1 MKKFFLLTVMAVFM
15 LAGSEPKN
23 TDPVPVPVESVTLNE
38 PEITLLVGEDFQLTA
53 EVLPE
58 NADNKTIVWESS
70 DTAIAAV
77 DENGLV
83 TAVAAG
89 NAIVTATVDDKNAT
103 CKVFVNEPAPDG
115 NIDMAG
121 MSVEEVRAAI
131 DEALA
136 AGITEFRFT
145 GTFEQLGMSV
155 TGSPMDSSWIDNP
168 FVGTAV
174 EVVDFSGVTGWPEV
188 DVDGL
193 LNPDGQTA
201 TDGFIGIPAFA
212 FSGLLDGVHTFPELR
227 EVILPSEVEAIGSQ
241 AFWNNPKLERV
252 VAPDVKYVGN
262 QCFVYSSAFNSI
274 ELPEATT
281 VYTYAF
287 RGTALSSISL
297 PKVTEIYYGLFMDC
311 PLTKLELTAAG
322 DFTIHEDPL
331 AAFGFGDVVFNFAT
345 ESCELVLNAD
355 KHYESGTA
363 SPKAAS
369 ATNWFDTEWG
379 SIAFN

>member
-1 MKKFFLLTVMAVFM
+1 MKKILLLTVMAALI
-15 LAGSEPKN
+15 LAGCEPKN

-193 LNPDGQTA
+193 LIGGQTA

-287 RGTALSSISL
+287 RGTALTSISL

-331 AAFGFGDVVFNFAT
+331 AAFGLGVVVFNFAT

>member
-1 MKKFFLLTVMAVFM
+1 MAALI
-15 LAGSEPKN
+15 LAGCEPKN

-193 LNPDGQTA
+193 LIGGQTA

-287 RGTALSSISL
+287 RGTALTSISL

-331 AAFGFGDVVFNFAT
+331 AALGFGDVVFNFAT

-369 ATNWFDTEWG
+369 ATNWFDTEWS
-379 SIAFN
+379 SITFN

>member
-1 MKKFFLLTVMAVFM
+1 MKKFFLLTVMAALI
-15 LAGSEPKN
+15 LAGCEPKN

-58 NADNKTIVWESS
+58 NADNKAIVWESS

-193 LNPDGQTA
+193 LIGGQTA

-287 RGTALSSISL
+287 RGTALTSISL

-331 AAFGFGDVVFNFAT
+331 AALGFGDVVFNFAT

-369 ATNWFDTEWG
+369 ATNWFDTEWS
-379 SIAFN
+379 SITFN

>member
-15 LAGSEPKN
+15 LAGCEPKN
-23 TDPVPVPVESVTLNE
+23 TDPIPVPVESVTLNE

-193 LNPDGQTA
+193 LIGGQTA

-287 RGTALSSISL
+287 RGTALTSISL

-311 PLTKLELTAAG
+311 PLTELELTAAG
-322 DFTIHEDPL
+322 DFTIHEVPL

>member
-1 MKKFFLLTVMAVFM
+1 MKKFFLLTVMAALI
-15 LAGSEPKN
+15 LAGCEPKN

-188 DVDGL
+188 DVDGTVSIL
-193 LNPDGQTA
+193 
-201 TDGFIGIPAFA
+201 
-212 FSGLLDGVHTFPELR
+212 FP
-227 EVILPSEVEAIGSQ
+227 S
-241 AFWNNPKLERV
+241 
-252 VAPDVKYVGN
+252 
-262 QCFVYSSAFNSI
+262 
-274 ELPEATT
+274 
-281 VYTYAF
+281 
-287 RGTALSSISL
+287 
-297 PKVTEIYYGLFMDC
+297 
-311 PLTKLELTAAG
+311 
-322 DFTIHEDPL
+322 
-331 AAFGFGDVVFNFAT
+331 
-345 ESCELVLNAD
+345 
-355 KHYESGTA
+355 
-363 SPKAAS
+363 
-369 ATNWFDTEWG
+369 
-379 SIAFN
+379 

>member
-1 MKKFFLLTVMAVFM
+1 MKKFLLLTVVAALI
-15 LAGSEPKN
+15 LAGCEPKN

-70 DTAIAAV
+70 DTAIATV

-193 LNPDGQTA
+193 LIGGQTA

-287 RGTALSSISL
+287 RGTALTSISL

-331 AAFGFGDVVFNFAT
+331 AALGFGDVVFNFAT

-369 ATNWFDTEWG
+369 ATNWFDTEWS
-379 SIAFN
+379 SITFN

>member
-15 LAGSEPKN
+15 LAGCEPKN
-23 TDPVPVPVESVTLNE
+23 TDPIPVPVESVTLNE

-103 CKVFVNEPAPDG
+103 CKVIVNEPAPDG

-287 RGTALSSISL
+287 RGTALTSISL

-322 DFTIHEDPL
+322 DFTIHEHPM
-331 AAFGFGDVVFNFAT
+331 AAFDLGYVVFNFTT

>member
-1 MKKFFLLTVMAVFM
+1 MKKFFLLTVMAALI
-15 LAGSEPKN
+15 LAGCEPKN

-193 LNPDGQTA
+193 LIGGQTA

-287 RGTALSSISL
+287 RGTALTSISL

-331 AAFGFGDVVFNFAT
+331 AALGFGDVVFNFAT

-369 ATNWFDTEWG
+369 ATNWFDTEWS
-379 SIAFN
+379 SITFN

>member
-1 MKKFFLLTVMAVFM
+1 MKKFFLLTVMAALI
-15 LAGSEPKN
+15 LAGCEPKN

-70 DTAIAAV
+70 DTAIATV

-83 TAVAAG
+83 TAIAAG

-103 CKVFVNEPAPDG
+103 CTVVVNEPAPDG

-193 LNPDGQTA
+193 LNDGQTA

-287 RGTALSSISL
+287 RGTALTSISL

-369 ATNWFDTEWG
+369 ATNWFDTEWS
-379 SIAFN
+379 SITFN

>member
-1 MKKFFLLTVMAVFM
+1 MKKFFFLTVMAAFM
-15 LAGSEPKN
+15 LAGCEPKN

-38 PEITLLVGEDFQLTA
+38 TEITLLVGEDFQLTA

-70 DTAIAAV
+70 DTAIATV

-89 NAIVTATVDDKNAT
+89 KAFVTATVDDKNAT
-103 CKVFVNEPAPDG
+103 CTVVVNEPGPDG

-168 FVGTAV
+168 FMGTAV

-287 RGTALSSISL
+287 RGTALTSISL

-331 AAFGFGDVVFNFAT
+331 AAFGLGDVVFNFAT

-369 ATNWFDTEWG
+369 ATNWFDTEWS
-379 SIAFN
+379 SITFN

>member
-1 MKKFFLLTVMAVFM
+1 MKKFFLLTVMAALI
-15 LAGSEPKN
+15 LAGCEPKN

-193 LNPDGQTA
+193 LIGRQTA

-287 RGTALSSISL
+287 RGTALTSISL

-331 AAFGFGDVVFNFAT
+331 AALGFGDVVFNFAT

-369 ATNWFDTEWG
+369 ATNWFDTEWS
-379 SIAFN
+379 SITFN

>member
-1 MKKFFLLTVMAVFM
+1 MKKILLLTVMAALI
-15 LAGSEPKN
+15 LAGCEPKN

-103 CKVFVNEPAPDG
+103 CKVIVNEPAPDG

-193 LNPDGQTA
+193 LIGGQTA

-287 RGTALSSISL
+287 RGTALTSISL

-331 AAFGFGDVVFNFAT
+331 AALGFGDVVFNFAT

>member
-1 MKKFFLLTVMAVFM
+1 MKKFFLLTVLAALI
-15 LAGSEPKN
+15 LAGCEPKN

-103 CKVFVNEPAPDG
+103 CTVVVNEPAPDG

-193 LNPDGQTA
+193 LNDGQTA

-287 RGTALSSISL
+287 RGTALTSISL

-331 AAFGFGDVVFNFAT
+331 AAFGIGDVVFNFAT

-369 ATNWFDTEWG
+369 ATNWFDTEWS
-379 SIAFN
+379 SITFN

>member
-1 MKKFFLLTVMAVFM
+1 MKKFFLLTVVAALI
-15 LAGSEPKN
+15 LAGCEPKN

-193 LNPDGQTA
+193 LIGGQTA

-287 RGTALSSISL
+287 RGTALTSISL

-331 AAFGFGDVVFNFAT
+331 AAFGIGDVVFNFAT

-369 ATNWFDTEWG
+369 ATNWFDTEWS
-379 SIAFN
+379 SITFN

>member
-1 MKKFFLLTVMAVFM
+1 MKKFLLLTVVAALI
-15 LAGSEPKN
+15 LAGCEPKN

-70 DTAIAAV
+70 DTAIATV

-193 LNPDGQTA
+193 LIGGQTA

-287 RGTALSSISL
+287 RGTALTSISL

-331 AAFGFGDVVFNFAT
+331 AAFGIGDVVFNFAT

-369 ATNWFDTEWG
+369 ATNWFDTEWS
-379 SIAFN
+379 SITFN

>member
-15 LAGSEPKN
+15 LAGCEPKN
-23 TDPVPVPVESVTLNE
+23 TDPIPVPVESVTLNE

-103 CKVFVNEPAPDG
+103 CTVIVNEPAPDG

-193 LNPDGQTA
+193 LIGGQTA

-287 RGTALSSISL
+287 RGTALTSISL

-322 DFTIHEDPL
+322 DFTIHEHPL
-331 AAFGFGDVVFNFAT
+331 AAFDLGYVVFNFTT

-369 ATNWFDTEWG
+369 ATNWFDTEWS
-379 SIAFN
+379 SITFN